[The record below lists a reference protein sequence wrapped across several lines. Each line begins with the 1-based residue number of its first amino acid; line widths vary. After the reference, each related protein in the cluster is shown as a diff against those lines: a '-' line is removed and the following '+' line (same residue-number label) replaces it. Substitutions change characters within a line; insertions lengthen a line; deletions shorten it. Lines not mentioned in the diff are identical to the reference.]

1 MVSSLHFIAEAAR
14 HQMKKQPKQSPE
26 TSLFMARAKPPLST
40 DFTEWRRR
48 QARIPPIADA
58 VRELI
63 RKGLAADGIP
73 EKKSA

>member
-1 MVSSLHFIAEAAR
+1 
-14 HQMKKQPKQSPE
+14 MKKKPPPK
-26 TSLFMARAKPPLST
+26 SLILMARAKPPLST

-48 QARIPPIADA
+48 QPVIPTIADT
-58 VRELI
+58 VRELT